1 LTYRRTPT
9 KTDRRRIARVGA
21 LTLIGA
27 LLLAACTD
35 KVKPPVP
42 SPPKLSA
49 AAPTTS
55 ARPTPNPSPTP
66 TPAAVNPLTG
76 LAPVP
81 TGSVVA
87 VKIDDT
93 SHGRPQKGVDLADI
107 VYIEQAEGGVSRLVA
122 VFATNK
128 PVVEPVRSV
137 RTSDPE
143 LLSQYGAITLVASG
157 GGGQSLPTLKASVLK
172 YMIDDF
178 GDKGFARDNNR
189 DAPYNLQSNLVTVT
203 TDQPNG
209 NPAQSIGF
217 TWSATVPTGTPG
229 STIAT
234 KVGGTDVNFSWDAP
248 TGKYVR
254 VINGVRQKA
263 ADGNLI
269 ATPNVI
275 VQFVSVTPD
284 PTDIDVDGHESQYT
298 HSIGT
303 GPVSVFRNGQRIDGT
318 WTRTSLSTGTT
329 LTSAAG
335 TPIALAPGGTWVLL
349 VSTGTALT
357 AS

>member
-1 LTYRRTPT
+1 MTYRRTPT
-9 KTDRRRIARVGA
+9 KTGRGRIARLGA
-21 LTLIGA
+21 LTVIGA
-27 LLLAACTD
+27 LLLAACTE

-49 AAPTTS
+49 AAPSTS
-55 ARPTPNPSPTP
+55 AQPTPTPSPTP
-66 TPAAVNPLTG
+66 TPVAVNPLTG

-93 SHGRPQKGVDLADI
+93 VNGRPQKGVDLADI
-107 VYIEQAEGGVSRLVA
+107 VYVEQAEGGLSRLVA
-122 VFATNK
+122 VFAGNK

-157 GGGQSLPTLKASVLK
+157 GGGQSLPTLKASILN

-178 GDKGFARDNNR
+178 GDKGFSRDNNR
-189 DAPYNLQSNLVTVT
+189 NMPYNLQSNLATVT
-203 TDQPNG
+203 ADQSKG
-209 NPAQSIGF
+209 NPVQDIGF
-217 TWSATVPTGTPG
+217 TWSATAPVGSPG
-229 STIAT
+229 PSIAT
-234 KVGGTDVNFSWDAP
+234 KVGGTAINFSWDAT

-254 VINGVRQKA
+254 VINGVKQKA
-263 ADGNLI
+263 ADGNPV

-284 PTDIDVDGHESQYT
+284 SSDVDVAGHASQYT

-318 WTRTSLSTGTT
+318 WTRSSLATGTT

-349 VSTGTALT
+349 VTTGTALT
-357 AS
+357 SS